1 LHLWRC
7 IQRDPYN
14 WSETMYELYTHSL
27 LNYLLDVVTPALKKA
42 RAEYDVG
49 LLKEW
54 KKRWA
59 NQKLIV
65 QGLAK
70 LFMYLDRFYTPVR
83 AHADRQR
90 SSDWDRLT
98 RFRFDI
104 TAILAPFL
112 LLTSLC
118 LPCVVAMCMLTAQ
131 NTDGILTLKE
141 QGYKCYKENIFDQF
155 APFARAAILNAI
167 EKVSRDG
174 SHTSDAVVSVGIVWS
189 VG

>member
-1 LHLWRC
+1 
-7 IQRDPYN
+7 
-14 WSETMYELYTHSL
+14 MYELYTHSL

-83 AHADRQR
+83 ARADRQR
-90 SSDWDRLT
+90 SSGSDWLASDSTSQPSRS
-98 RFRFDI
+98 
-104 TAILAPFL
+104 ILL
-112 LLTSLC
+112 SSLRVC
-118 LPCVVAMCMLTAQ
+118 L
-131 NTDGILTLKE
+131 
-141 QGYKCYKENIFDQF
+141 
-155 APFARAAILNAI
+155 
-167 EKVSRDG
+167 VSLRW
-174 SHTSDAVVSVGIVWS
+174 AC
-189 VG
+189 